1 MNGKEWYQW
10 NRKQILMFITI
21 LTVMI
26 TTAVLQFRG
35 SIVHSAS
42 DAEIAVNTTL
52 GENLETYAGVF
63 STTVTASVNPT
74 ATLAALSILGMVE
87 RAEVY
92 FPKADWL
99 IRAGEFLNGIP
110 IVKTISD
117 LPIANPTAA
126 VILTIVAIAMYVI
139 HSTSASKM
147 FSKATLDNIEQWG
160 GMIVTVGLSLL
171 PLATTQVV
179 AATQDVNIQYVSPFT
194 YAVTLIVA
202 ILSAIFTAVVYV
214 CIYGCIDAV
223 ELIGAVVPI
232 KGMNVIIETV
242 KGVLHMILILLQIFS
257 PYISVAVSVILM
269 IAGILLFGKLSTVS
283 TYYMYIY
290 VKPLWKKIW
299 HKNEMSPLVHKK
311 FPRRGHKL
319 YPYTELAIPV
329 FSMNR
334 TKKIKKRELLWL
346 VMRDKDPYIVRL
358 KPFRKRMEIPLSEL
372 NIHHDT
378 LYMQKTFRFTK
389 IRTED
394 NQVELIISNE
404 YENQWQRLLDWLKLS
419 DFKLV
424 DEQKRREKEAAR
436 SRKEMQRQQKQQARE
451 AAWEAQMQRLGIAAT
466 ETVEAVETVQD
477 DDIPNL

>member
-1 MNGKEWYQW
+1 MEVREWYQW
-10 NRKQILMFITI
+10 NRKQVFLFITI
-21 LTVMI
+21 LTLMI
-26 TTAVLQFRG
+26 STAVIQFRG
-35 SIVHSAS
+35 SLVHSAS

-87 RAEVY
+87 NAEVY
-92 FPKADWL
+92 FPEAEWL
-99 IRAGEFLNGIP
+99 HQTGAFLNGIP
-110 IVKTISD
+110 IVKTIST

-126 VILTIVAIAMYVI
+126 VILTIVAITMYVI

-179 AATQDVNIQYVSPFT
+179 AATQEVNVQYVSPFT

-214 CIYGCIDAV
+214 CIYGCVDAV

-232 KGMNVIIETV
+232 KGMNVIIQLI
-242 KGVLHMILILLQIFS
+242 KGVLHMVLIVLQIFS
-257 PYISVAVSVILM
+257 PYISVAVSIVLM
-269 IAGILLFGKLSTVS
+269 IAGVILFRKLSTLS

-299 HKNEMSPLVHKK
+299 HKDEQSPLVHKK

-329 FSMNR
+329 FSMNH

-346 VMRDKDPYIVRL
+346 LMKDKEPYIVRL
-358 KPFRKRMEIPLSEL
+358 KPFRRTVEIPLSEL
-372 NIHHDT
+372 NIHQDT
-378 LYMQKTFRFTK
+378 LYMQKNFRFTK
-389 IRTED
+389 LRTED
-394 NQVELIISNE
+394 NQVELIISTE
-404 YENQWQRLLDWLKLS
+404 YENQWERLLEWLQVS

-424 DEQKRREKEAAR
+424 EERKKQEKAAARTEKEAAR
-436 SRKEMQRQQKQQARE
+436 LQKQQERE
-451 AAWEAQMQRLGIAAT
+451 ALLEAQKL
-466 ETVEAVETVQD
+466 
-477 DDIPNL
+477 